1 MNEMSDVKTDIKY
14 YFDAKKGPKTTKR
27 LVRCLKKSELPLE
40 ETLDLLGEL
49 MRMDNVYFMEK
60 IYPILVNQTK
70 YSPILQN
77 LDVDKYMLEKFCMIQ
92 GETFLA
98 MGNAK
103 ISESKTITSGKIF
116 VTNYRI
122 IMCGEQVVRS
132 AQATVKTRPHLIG
145 SIMRSGIT
153 HKRKAL
159 RKAITKALSSEISNF
174 DIVEW
179 GYYFPISYAQN
190 IKRTDKMISYFVKI
204 ETEKKNIKMKLKI
217 TPKKLKKQPKLE
229 FQEQGRKLLDQI
241 EELLVQNQ

>member
-1 MNEMSDVKTDIKY
+1 MNEMSDVKSDIKF
-14 YFDAKKGPKTTKR
+14 YFDAKKGPKTVRR
-27 LVRCLKKSELPLE
+27 LTRCIKNKELPFE
-40 ETLDLLGEL
+40 ELLDFIGEL
-49 MRMDNVYFMEK
+49 MRMDNIYFMEK
-60 IYPILVNQTK
+60 IYPILHLDQ
-70 YSPILQN
+70 PGF
-77 LDVDKYMLEKFCMIQ
+77 DVDKFMLEKFCMIP
-92 GETFLA
+92 GEKFLTI
-98 MGNAK
+98 GNANINEK
-103 ISESKTITSGKIF
+103 KTLTSGRIF

-122 IMCGEQVVRS
+122 IMCGFQVVRS

-145 SIMRSGIT
+145 SIMRSGLT

-190 IKRTDKMISYFVKI
+190 IKRTDKMISYLVKI

-229 FQEQGRKLLDQI
+229 FQQQGRKLLDQI
-241 EELLVQNQ
+241 EQLLFQNQ